1 MSKIEISFNI
11 INYKPNYFNFN
22 EYYFEF
28 VCDETKFKDVIEY
41 SKKNIITDKTEIKS
55 NLKYFIK
62 VFYKKELI
70 GLTNFIIPQKYLFK
84 NKKSFCINYNNLKL
98 TMSDFH
104 LKKLF
109 PNNNNNNNN
118 NIQLGISIDIKIT
131 FKFLQKKI
139 NFSYKK
145 TPYYKI
151 NNKKNFLYNYNN
163 NYNNTNNINLNNID
177 FKTHRETSLNSTI
190 NTNRSAKTP
199 IYMRKKLNNM
209 NFENQNNNFNLFN
222 NVKSNNEN
230 EDEDDLTVIDSV
242 LIDNEYTYENDNESN
257 DLKKKLNF
265 NNINNNVD
273 SEIPND
279 NDLVNLIEKSK
290 EKYFDNLIEKNKELN
305 NVCERHCK
313 LIQSLNNYQNKL
325 KEIKIKKIKIENK
338 INTNNINNIIA
349 DFNKNQNYFINKQLD
364 IKEKENKLFDEIYFY
379 LEDNINKNY
388 DNNFTNNNNNN
399 NNNLNKK
406 ELLIK
411 SIKNIMDLDVDLDKC
426 FEPEDIKKFQNICE
440 KYGIIES
447 LNNNY

>member
-28 VCDETKFKDVIEY
+28 VCDETNFKDIIEY
-41 SKKNIITDKTEIKS
+41 SKKNIITNKTEIKS

-70 GLTNFIIPQKYLFK
+70 GLTNFLIPQKYLFK
-84 NKKSFCINYNNLKL
+84 NKKSFSININNLKL
-98 TMSDFH
+98 TMSEFH

-109 PNNNNNNNN
+109 PNNNNDNN
-118 NIQLGISIDIKIT
+118 LGISIDIKIS
-131 FKFLQKKI
+131 FKFIQKKI
-139 NFSYKK
+139 NFSHKK
-145 TPYYKI
+145 ISNYKI
-151 NNKKNFLYNYNN
+151 NKTKNFLYNYNN
-163 NYNNTNNINLNNID
+163 IYNNTSNYNNFNNNE

-209 NFENQNNNFNLFN
+209 NYSENKNNQKSLKNNFIYINNN
-222 NVKSNNEN
+222 KNNEN
-230 EDEDDLTVIDSV
+230 DDEDDLTVIDSV
-242 LIDNEYTYENDNESN
+242 LIDNEYTYENDNETN

-265 NNINNNVD
+265 NTINNN
-273 SEIPND
+273 EIPND
-279 NDLVNLIEKSK
+279 KDLINLIEKSK
-290 EKYFDNLIEKNKELN
+290 DKYFENLIEKNKELN

-313 LIQSLNNYQNKL
+313 LIKSLNNYQNKL

-338 INTNNINNIIA
+338 INSNNINNIIA
-349 DFNKNQNYFINKQLD
+349 NFNKNQNDFINKHLD
-364 IKEKENKLFDEIYFY
+364 IKEKENKLFDELYFY
-379 LEDNINKNY
+379 LEDNINKN
-388 DNNFTNNNNNN
+388 NNFYTNNNNS
-399 NNNLNKK
+399 LNKK

-426 FEPEDIKKFQNICE
+426 FEPEEIKKFQNICE

-447 LNNNY
+447 LSNNY

>member
-22 EYYFEF
+22 DYYFEF
-28 VCDETKFKDVIEY
+28 VCDETKFKDIIEY
-41 SKKNIITDKTEIKS
+41 SKKNIITNKTEIKT

-84 NKKSFCINYNNLKL
+84 KKKSFNININNLKL
-98 TMSDFH
+98 TMSEFH

-118 NIQLGISIDIKIT
+118 LGISIDIKIS
-131 FKFLQKKI
+131 FKFIQKKI

-145 TPYYKI
+145 ISNYKI

-163 NYNNTNNINLNNID
+163 IYNNTSNYNNFNNNE

-209 NFENQNNNFNLFN
+209 NYSEQNLKNNFNYFN
-222 NVKSNNEN
+222 KNEN
-230 EDEDDLTVIDSV
+230 DDEDDLTVIDSV
-242 LIDNEYTYENDNESN
+242 LIDNEFTYENDNESN

-265 NNINNNVD
+265 NNNNNF
-273 SEIPND
+273 EIPND
-279 NDLVNLIEKSK
+279 KDLINLIEKTK
-290 EKYFDNLIEKNKELN
+290 DKFFDNLIEKNKELN

-313 LIQSLNNYQNKL
+313 LIKSLNNYQNKL
-325 KEIKIKKIKIENK
+325 KEIKIKKIKLENK
-338 INTNNINNIIA
+338 INSNNINNIIA
-349 DFNKNQNYFINKQLD
+349 NINKNQNDFINKQLD
-364 IKEKENKLFDEIYFY
+364 IKEKENKLFDELYFY
-379 LEDNINKNY
+379 LEDNINKN
-388 DNNFTNNNNNN
+388 NNFYTNNNNNN
-399 NNNLNKK
+399 SLNKK

-426 FEPEDIKKFQNICE
+426 FEPEEIKKFQNICE

-447 LNNNY
+447 LSNNY

>member
-22 EYYFEF
+22 DYYFEF
-28 VCDETKFKDVIEY
+28 VCDETKFKDIIEY
-41 SKKNIITDKTEIKS
+41 SKKNIITNKTEIKT

-70 GLTNFIIPQKYLFK
+70 GLTNFNIPQKYLFK
-84 NKKSFCINYNNLKL
+84 KKKSFNININNLKL
-98 TMSDFH
+98 TMSEFH

-118 NIQLGISIDIKIT
+118 NNLGISIDIKIS
-131 FKFLQKKI
+131 FKFIQKKI

-145 TPYYKI
+145 ISNYKI

-163 NYNNTNNINLNNID
+163 IYNNTSNYNNFNNNE

-209 NFENQNNNFNLFN
+209 NYSEQNLKNNINYFN
-222 NVKSNNEN
+222 KNNEN
-230 EDEDDLTVIDSV
+230 DDEDDLTVIDSV
-242 LIDNEYTYENDNESN
+242 LIDNEFTYENDNESN

-265 NNINNNVD
+265 NNNNNF
-273 SEIPND
+273 EIPND
-279 NDLVNLIEKSK
+279 KDLINLIEKTK
-290 EKYFDNLIEKNKELN
+290 NKFFDNLIEKNKELN

-313 LIQSLNNYQNKL
+313 LIKSLNNYQNKL
-325 KEIKIKKIKIENK
+325 KEIKIKKIKLENK
-338 INTNNINNIIA
+338 INSNNINNIIA
-349 DFNKNQNYFINKQLD
+349 NFNKNQNDFINKQLD
-364 IKEKENKLFDEIYFY
+364 IKEKENKLFDELYFY
-379 LEDNINKNY
+379 LEDNINKN
-388 DNNFTNNNNNN
+388 NNFYTNNNNNS
-399 NNNLNKK
+399 LNKK

-426 FEPEDIKKFQNICE
+426 FEPEEIKKFQNICE

-447 LNNNY
+447 LSNNY

>member
-22 EYYFEF
+22 DYYFEF
-28 VCDETKFKDVIEY
+28 VCDETKFKDIIEY
-41 SKKNIITDKTEIKS
+41 SKKNIITNKTEIKT

-84 NKKSFCINYNNLKL
+84 KKKSFNININNLKL
-98 TMSDFH
+98 TMSEFH

-118 NIQLGISIDIKIT
+118 NLGISIDIKIS
-131 FKFLQKKI
+131 FKFIQKKI

-145 TPYYKI
+145 ISNYKI

-163 NYNNTNNINLNNID
+163 IYNNTSNYNNFNNNE

-209 NFENQNNNFNLFN
+209 NYSEQNLKNNFNYFN
-222 NVKSNNEN
+222 KNEN
-230 EDEDDLTVIDSV
+230 DDEDDLTVIDSV
-242 LIDNEYTYENDNESN
+242 LIDNEFTYENDNESN

-265 NNINNNVD
+265 NNNNNF
-273 SEIPND
+273 EIPND
-279 NDLVNLIEKSK
+279 KDLINLIEKTK
-290 EKYFDNLIEKNKELN
+290 NKFFDNLIEKNKELN

-313 LIQSLNNYQNKL
+313 LIKSLNNYQNKL

-338 INTNNINNIIA
+338 INSNNINNIIA
-349 DFNKNQNYFINKQLD
+349 NINKNQNDFINKQLD
-364 IKEKENKLFDEIYFY
+364 IKEKENKLFDELYFY
-379 LEDNINKNY
+379 LEDNINKN
-388 DNNFTNNNNNN
+388 NNFYTNNNNNS
-399 NNNLNKK
+399 LNKK

-426 FEPEDIKKFQNICE
+426 FEPEEIKKFQNICE

-447 LNNNY
+447 LSNNY

>member
-11 INYKPNYFNFN
+11 LNYKPNYFNFN
-22 EYYFEF
+22 DYYFEF
-28 VCDETKFKDVIEY
+28 VCDETKFKDIIEY
-41 SKKNIITDKTEIKS
+41 SKKNIITNKTEIKT

-84 NKKSFCINYNNLKL
+84 KKKSFNININNLKL
-98 TMSDFH
+98 TMSEFH

-118 NIQLGISIDIKIT
+118 NLGISIDIKIS
-131 FKFLQKKI
+131 FKFIQKKI

-145 TPYYKI
+145 ISNYKI

-163 NYNNTNNINLNNID
+163 IYNNTSNYNNFNNNE

-209 NFENQNNNFNLFN
+209 NYSEQNLKNNFNYFN
-222 NVKSNNEN
+222 KNEN
-230 EDEDDLTVIDSV
+230 DDEDDLTVIDSV
-242 LIDNEYTYENDNESN
+242 LIDNEFTYENDNESN

-265 NNINNNVD
+265 NNNNNF
-273 SEIPND
+273 EIPND
-279 NDLVNLIEKSK
+279 KDLINLIEKTK
-290 EKYFDNLIEKNKELN
+290 DKFFDNLIEKNKELN

-313 LIQSLNNYQNKL
+313 LIKSLNNYQNKL
-325 KEIKIKKIKIENK
+325 KEIKIKKIKLENK
-338 INTNNINNIIA
+338 INSNNINNIIA
-349 DFNKNQNYFINKQLD
+349 NFNKNQNDFINKQLD
-364 IKEKENKLFDEIYFY
+364 IKEKENKLFDELYFY
-379 LEDNINKNY
+379 LEDNINKN
-388 DNNFTNNNNNN
+388 NNFYTNNNNNS
-399 NNNLNKK
+399 LNKK

-426 FEPEDIKKFQNICE
+426 FEPEEIKKFQNICE

-447 LNNNY
+447 LSNNY

>member
-22 EYYFEF
+22 DYYFEF
-28 VCDETKFKDVIEY
+28 VCDETKFKDIIEY
-41 SKKNIITDKTEIKS
+41 SKKNIITNKTEIKT

-84 NKKSFCINYNNLKL
+84 KKKSFNININNLKL
-98 TMSDFH
+98 TMSEFH

-118 NIQLGISIDIKIT
+118 LGISIDIKIS
-131 FKFLQKKI
+131 FKFIQKKI

-145 TPYYKI
+145 ISNYKI

-163 NYNNTNNINLNNID
+163 IYNNTSNYNNFNNNE

-209 NFENQNNNFNLFN
+209 NYSEQNLKNNFNYFN
-222 NVKSNNEN
+222 KNNEN
-230 EDEDDLTVIDSV
+230 DDEDDLTVIDSV
-242 LIDNEYTYENDNESN
+242 LIDNEFTYENDNESN

-265 NNINNNVD
+265 NNNNNF
-273 SEIPND
+273 EIPND
-279 NDLVNLIEKSK
+279 KDLINLIEKTK
-290 EKYFDNLIEKNKELN
+290 NKFFDNLIEKNKELN

-313 LIQSLNNYQNKL
+313 LIKSLNNYQNKL
-325 KEIKIKKIKIENK
+325 KEIKIKKIKLENK
-338 INTNNINNIIA
+338 INSNNINNIIA
-349 DFNKNQNYFINKQLD
+349 NINKNQNDFINKQLD
-364 IKEKENKLFDEIYFY
+364 IKEKENKLFDELYFY
-379 LEDNINKNY
+379 LEDNINKN
-388 DNNFTNNNNNN
+388 NNFYTNNNNS
-399 NNNLNKK
+399 LNKK

-426 FEPEDIKKFQNICE
+426 FEPEEIKKFQNICE

-447 LNNNY
+447 LSNNY

>member
-22 EYYFEF
+22 DYYFEF
-28 VCDETKFKDVIEY
+28 VCDETKFKDIIEY
-41 SKKNIITDKTEIKS
+41 SKKNIITNKTEIKT

-84 NKKSFCINYNNLKL
+84 KKKSFNININNLKL
-98 TMSDFH
+98 TMSEFH

-118 NIQLGISIDIKIT
+118 NLGISIDIKIS
-131 FKFLQKKI
+131 FKFIQKKI

-145 TPYYKI
+145 ISNYKN

-163 NYNNTNNINLNNID
+163 IYNNTSNYNNFNNNE

-209 NFENQNNNFNLFN
+209 NYSEQNLKNNFNYFN
-222 NVKSNNEN
+222 KNEN
-230 EDEDDLTVIDSV
+230 DDEDDLTVIDSV
-242 LIDNEYTYENDNESN
+242 LIDNEFTYENDNESN

-265 NNINNNVD
+265 NNNNNNF
-273 SEIPND
+273 EIPND
-279 NDLVNLIEKSK
+279 KDLINLIEKTK
-290 EKYFDNLIEKNKELN
+290 DKFFDNLIEKNKELN

-313 LIQSLNNYQNKL
+313 LIKSLNNYQNKL
-325 KEIKIKKIKIENK
+325 KEIKIKKIKLENK
-338 INTNNINNIIA
+338 INSNNINNIIA
-349 DFNKNQNYFINKQLD
+349 NFNKNQNDFINKQLD
-364 IKEKENKLFDEIYFY
+364 IKEKENKLFDELYFY
-379 LEDNINKNY
+379 LEDNINKN
-388 DNNFTNNNNNN
+388 NNFYTNNNNNS
-399 NNNLNKK
+399 LNKK

-426 FEPEDIKKFQNICE
+426 FEPEEIKKFQNICE

-447 LNNNY
+447 LSNNY

>member
-22 EYYFEF
+22 DYYFEF
-28 VCDETKFKDVIEY
+28 VCDETKFKDIIEY
-41 SKKNIITDKTEIKS
+41 SKKNIITNKTEIKT

-84 NKKSFCINYNNLKL
+84 KKKSFNININNLKL
-98 TMSDFH
+98 TMSEFH

-118 NIQLGISIDIKIT
+118 NLGISIDIKIS
-131 FKFLQKKI
+131 FKFIQKKI

-145 TPYYKI
+145 ISNYKI

-163 NYNNTNNINLNNID
+163 IYNNTSNYNNFNNNE

-209 NFENQNNNFNLFN
+209 NYSEQNLKNNFNYFN
-222 NVKSNNEN
+222 KNEN
-230 EDEDDLTVIDSV
+230 DDEDDLTVIDSV
-242 LIDNEYTYENDNESN
+242 LIDNEFTYENDNESN

-265 NNINNNVD
+265 NNNNNF
-273 SEIPND
+273 EIPND
-279 NDLVNLIEKSK
+279 KDLINLIEKTK
-290 EKYFDNLIEKNKELN
+290 NKFFDNLIEKNKELN

-313 LIQSLNNYQNKL
+313 LIKSLNNYQNKL
-325 KEIKIKKIKIENK
+325 KEIKIKKIKLENK
-338 INTNNINNIIA
+338 INSNNINNIIA
-349 DFNKNQNYFINKQLD
+349 NFNKNQNDFINKQLD
-364 IKEKENKLFDEIYFY
+364 IKEKENKLFDELYFY
-379 LEDNINKNY
+379 LEDNINKN
-388 DNNFTNNNNNN
+388 NNFYTNNNNNN
-399 NNNLNKK
+399 SLNKK

-426 FEPEDIKKFQNICE
+426 FEPEEIKKFQNICE

-447 LNNNY
+447 LSNNY

>member
-22 EYYFEF
+22 DYYFEF
-28 VCDETKFKDVIEY
+28 VCDETKFKDIIEY
-41 SKKNIITDKTEIKS
+41 SKKNIITNKTEIKT

-84 NKKSFCINYNNLKL
+84 KKKSFNININNLKL
-98 TMSDFH
+98 TMSEFH

-118 NIQLGISIDIKIT
+118 NLGISIDIKIS
-131 FKFLQKKI
+131 FKFIQKKI

-145 TPYYKI
+145 ISNYKN

-163 NYNNTNNINLNNID
+163 IYNNTSNYNNFNNNE

-209 NFENQNNNFNLFN
+209 NYSEQNLKNNYFN
-222 NVKSNNEN
+222 KNNEN
-230 EDEDDLTVIDSV
+230 DDEDDLTVIDSV
-242 LIDNEYTYENDNESN
+242 LIDNEFTYENDNESN

-265 NNINNNVD
+265 NNNNNF
-273 SEIPND
+273 EIPND
-279 NDLVNLIEKSK
+279 KDLINLIEKTK
-290 EKYFDNLIEKNKELN
+290 DKFFDNLIEKNKELN

-313 LIQSLNNYQNKL
+313 LIKSLNNYQNKL
-325 KEIKIKKIKIENK
+325 KEIKIKKIKLENK
-338 INTNNINNIIA
+338 INSNNINNIIA
-349 DFNKNQNYFINKQLD
+349 NFNKNQNDFINKQLD
-364 IKEKENKLFDEIYFY
+364 IKEKENKLFDELYFY
-379 LEDNINKNY
+379 LEDNINKN
-388 DNNFTNNNNNN
+388 NNFYTNNNNNS
-399 NNNLNKK
+399 LNKK

-426 FEPEDIKKFQNICE
+426 FEPEEIKKFQNICE

-447 LNNNY
+447 LSNNY

>member
-28 VCDETKFKDVIEY
+28 VCDETNFKDIIEY
-41 SKKNIITDKTEIKS
+41 SKKNIITNKTEIKS

-70 GLTNFIIPQKYLFK
+70 GLTNFLIPQKYLFK
-84 NKKSFCINYNNLKL
+84 NKKSFSININNLKL
-98 TMSDFH
+98 TMSEFH

-109 PNNNNNNNN
+109 PNNNNDNN
-118 NIQLGISIDIKIT
+118 LGISIDIKIS
-131 FKFLQKKI
+131 FKFIQKKI
-139 NFSYKK
+139 NFSHKK
-145 TPYYKI
+145 ISNYKI
-151 NNKKNFLYNYNN
+151 NKTKNFLYNYNN
-163 NYNNTNNINLNNID
+163 IYNNTSNYNNYNNNE

-209 NFENQNNNFNLFN
+209 NYSENKNNQKSLKNNFIYINNN
-222 NVKSNNEN
+222 KNNEN
-230 EDEDDLTVIDSV
+230 DDEDDLTVIDSI
-242 LIDNEYTYENDNESN
+242 LIDNEYTYENDNETN

-265 NNINNNVD
+265 NTINNN
-273 SEIPND
+273 EIPND
-279 NDLVNLIEKSK
+279 KDLINLIEKTK
-290 EKYFDNLIEKNKELN
+290 DKYFDNLIEKNKELN

-313 LIQSLNNYQNKL
+313 LIKSLNNYQNKL

-338 INTNNINNIIA
+338 INSNNINNIIA
-349 DFNKNQNYFINKQLD
+349 NFNKNQNDFINKHLD
-364 IKEKENKLFDEIYFY
+364 IKEKENKLFDELYFY
-379 LEDNINKNY
+379 LEDNINKN
-388 DNNFTNNNNNN
+388 NNFYTNNNNNS
-399 NNNLNKK
+399 LNKK

-426 FEPEDIKKFQNICE
+426 FEPEEIKKFQNICE

-447 LNNNY
+447 LSNNY

>member
-22 EYYFEF
+22 DYYFEF
-28 VCDETKFKDVIEY
+28 VCDETKFKDIIEY
-41 SKKNIITDKTEIKS
+41 SKKNIITNKTEIKT

-84 NKKSFCINYNNLKL
+84 KKKSFNININNLKL
-98 TMSDFH
+98 TMSEFH

-109 PNNNNNNNN
+109 PNNNNNNN
-118 NIQLGISIDIKIT
+118 LGISIDIKIS
-131 FKFLQKKI
+131 FKFIQKKI

-145 TPYYKI
+145 ISNYKI

-163 NYNNTNNINLNNID
+163 IYNNTSNYNNFNNNE

-209 NFENQNNNFNLFN
+209 NYSEQNLKNNFNYFN
-222 NVKSNNEN
+222 KNNEN
-230 EDEDDLTVIDSV
+230 DDEDDLTVIDSV
-242 LIDNEYTYENDNESN
+242 LIDNEFTYENDNESN

-265 NNINNNVD
+265 NNNNNF
-273 SEIPND
+273 EIPND
-279 NDLVNLIEKSK
+279 KDLINLIEKTK
-290 EKYFDNLIEKNKELN
+290 NKFFDNLIEKNKELN

-313 LIQSLNNYQNKL
+313 LIKSLNNYQNKL
-325 KEIKIKKIKIENK
+325 KEIKIKKIKLENK
-338 INTNNINNIIA
+338 INSNNINNIIA
-349 DFNKNQNYFINKQLD
+349 NINKNQNDFINKQLD
-364 IKEKENKLFDEIYFY
+364 IKEKENKLFDELYFY
-379 LEDNINKNY
+379 LEDNINKN
-388 DNNFTNNNNNN
+388 NNFYTNNNNS
-399 NNNLNKK
+399 LNKK

-426 FEPEDIKKFQNICE
+426 FEPEEIKKFQNICE

-447 LNNNY
+447 LSNNY

>member
-28 VCDETKFKDVIEY
+28 VCDETNFKDIIEY
-41 SKKNIITDKTEIKS
+41 SKKNIITNKTEIKS

-84 NKKSFCINYNNLKL
+84 KKKSFNININNLKL
-98 TMSDFH
+98 TMSEFH

-118 NIQLGISIDIKIT
+118 NLGISIDIKIS
-131 FKFLQKKI
+131 FKFIQKKI

-145 TPYYKI
+145 ISNYKI

-163 NYNNTNNINLNNID
+163 IYNNTSNYNNFNNNE

-209 NFENQNNNFNLFN
+209 NYSEQNLKNNFNYFN
-222 NVKSNNEN
+222 KNEN
-230 EDEDDLTVIDSV
+230 DDEDDLTVIDSV
-242 LIDNEYTYENDNESN
+242 LIDNEFTYENDNESN

-265 NNINNNVD
+265 NNNNNF
-273 SEIPND
+273 EIPND
-279 NDLVNLIEKSK
+279 KDLINLIEKTK
-290 EKYFDNLIEKNKELN
+290 DKFFDNLIEKNKELN

-313 LIQSLNNYQNKL
+313 LIKSLNNYQNKL

-338 INTNNINNIIA
+338 INSNNINNIIA
-349 DFNKNQNYFINKQLD
+349 NFNKNQNDFINKQLD
-364 IKEKENKLFDEIYFY
+364 IKEKENKLFDELYFY
-379 LEDNINKNY
+379 LEDNINKN
-388 DNNFTNNNNNN
+388 NNFYTNNNNNS
-399 NNNLNKK
+399 LNKK

-426 FEPEDIKKFQNICE
+426 FEPEEIKKFQNICE

-447 LNNNY
+447 LSNNY

>member
-22 EYYFEF
+22 DYYFEF
-28 VCDETKFKDVIEY
+28 VCDETKFKDIIEY
-41 SKKNIITDKTEIKS
+41 SKKNIITNKTEIKT

-84 NKKSFCINYNNLKL
+84 KKKSFNININNLKL
-98 TMSDFH
+98 TMSEFH

-118 NIQLGISIDIKIT
+118 LGISIDIKIS
-131 FKFLQKKI
+131 FKFIQKKI

-145 TPYYKI
+145 ISNYKN

-163 NYNNTNNINLNNID
+163 IYNNTSNYNNFNNNE

-209 NFENQNNNFNLFN
+209 NYSEQNLKNNINYFN
-222 NVKSNNEN
+222 KNEN
-230 EDEDDLTVIDSV
+230 DDEDDLTVIDSV
-242 LIDNEYTYENDNESN
+242 LIDNEFTYENDNESN

-265 NNINNNVD
+265 NNNNNF
-273 SEIPND
+273 EIPND
-279 NDLVNLIEKSK
+279 KDLINLIEKTK
-290 EKYFDNLIEKNKELN
+290 DKFFDNLIEKNKELN

-313 LIQSLNNYQNKL
+313 LIKSLNNYQNKL
-325 KEIKIKKIKIENK
+325 KEIKIKKIKLENK
-338 INTNNINNIIA
+338 INSNNINNIIA
-349 DFNKNQNYFINKQLD
+349 NFNKNQNDYINKKLD
-364 IKEKENKLFDEIYFY
+364 IKEKENKLFDELYFY
-379 LEDNINKNY
+379 LEDNINKN
-388 DNNFTNNNNNN
+388 NNFYTNNNNNS
-399 NNNLNKK
+399 LNKK

-426 FEPEDIKKFQNICE
+426 FEPEEIKKFQNICE

-447 LNNNY
+447 LSNNY

>member
-22 EYYFEF
+22 DYYFEF
-28 VCDETKFKDVIEY
+28 VCDETKFKDIIEY
-41 SKKNIITDKTEIKS
+41 SKKNIITNKTEIKT

-84 NKKSFCINYNNLKL
+84 KKKSFNININNLKL
-98 TMSDFH
+98 TMSEFH

-118 NIQLGISIDIKIT
+118 NLGISIDIKIS
-131 FKFLQKKI
+131 FKFIQKKI

-145 TPYYKI
+145 ISNYKN

-163 NYNNTNNINLNNID
+163 IYNNTSNYNNFNNNE

-209 NFENQNNNFNLFN
+209 NYSEQNLKNNYFN
-222 NVKSNNEN
+222 KNNEN
-230 EDEDDLTVIDSV
+230 DDEDDLTVIDSV
-242 LIDNEYTYENDNESN
+242 LIDNEFTYENDNESN

-265 NNINNNVD
+265 NNNNNNF
-273 SEIPND
+273 EIPND
-279 NDLVNLIEKSK
+279 KDLINLIEKTK
-290 EKYFDNLIEKNKELN
+290 DKFFDNLIEKNKELN

-313 LIQSLNNYQNKL
+313 LIKSLNNYQNKL
-325 KEIKIKKIKIENK
+325 KEIKIKKIKLENK
-338 INTNNINNIIA
+338 INSNNINNIIA
-349 DFNKNQNYFINKQLD
+349 NFNKNQNDFINKQLD
-364 IKEKENKLFDEIYFY
+364 IKEKENKLFDELYFY
-379 LEDNINKNY
+379 LEDNINKN
-388 DNNFTNNNNNN
+388 NNFYTNNNNNS
-399 NNNLNKK
+399 LNKK

-426 FEPEDIKKFQNICE
+426 FEPEEIKKFQNICE

-447 LNNNY
+447 LSNNY

>member
-22 EYYFEF
+22 DYYFEF
-28 VCDETKFKDVIEY
+28 VCDETKFKDIIEY
-41 SKKNIITDKTEIKS
+41 SKKNIITNKTEIKT

-84 NKKSFCINYNNLKL
+84 KKKSFNININNLKL
-98 TMSDFH
+98 TMSEFH

-118 NIQLGISIDIKIT
+118 NLGISIDIKIS
-131 FKFLQKKI
+131 FKFIQKKI

-145 TPYYKI
+145 ISNYKI

-163 NYNNTNNINLNNID
+163 IYNNTSNYNNFNNNE

-209 NFENQNNNFNLFN
+209 NYSEQNLKNNFNYFN
-222 NVKSNNEN
+222 KNNEN
-230 EDEDDLTVIDSV
+230 DDEDDLTVIDSV
-242 LIDNEYTYENDNESN
+242 LIDNEFTYENDNESN

-265 NNINNNVD
+265 NNNNNNF
-273 SEIPND
+273 EIPND
-279 NDLVNLIEKSK
+279 KDLINLIEKTK
-290 EKYFDNLIEKNKELN
+290 DKFFDNLIEKNKELN

-313 LIQSLNNYQNKL
+313 LIKSLNNYQNKL
-325 KEIKIKKIKIENK
+325 KEIKIKKIKLENK
-338 INTNNINNIIA
+338 INSNNINNIIA
-349 DFNKNQNYFINKQLD
+349 NFNKNQNDFINKQLD
-364 IKEKENKLFDEIYFY
+364 IKEKENKLFDELYFY
-379 LEDNINKNY
+379 LEDNINKN
-388 DNNFTNNNNNN
+388 NNFYTNNNNNS
-399 NNNLNKK
+399 LNKK

-426 FEPEDIKKFQNICE
+426 FEPEEIKKFQNICE

-447 LNNNY
+447 LSNNY

>member
-28 VCDETKFKDVIEY
+28 VCDETNFKDIIEY
-41 SKKNIITDKTEIKS
+41 SKKNIITNKTEIKS

-70 GLTNFIIPQKYLFK
+70 GLTNFLIPQKYLFK
-84 NKKSFCINYNNLKL
+84 NKKSFSININNLKL
-98 TMSDFH
+98 TMSEFH

-109 PNNNNNNNN
+109 PNNNNDNN
-118 NIQLGISIDIKIT
+118 LGISIDIKIS
-131 FKFLQKKI
+131 FKFIQKKI
-139 NFSYKK
+139 NFSHKK
-145 TPYYKI
+145 ISNYKI
-151 NNKKNFLYNYNN
+151 NKTKNFLYNYNN
-163 NYNNTNNINLNNID
+163 IYNNTSNYNNYNNNE

-209 NFENQNNNFNLFN
+209 NYSENKNNQKSLKNNFIYINNN
-222 NVKSNNEN
+222 KNNEN
-230 EDEDDLTVIDSV
+230 DDEDDLTVIDSV
-242 LIDNEYTYENDNESN
+242 LIDNEYTYENDNETN

-265 NNINNNVD
+265 NTINNN
-273 SEIPND
+273 EIPND
-279 NDLVNLIEKSK
+279 KDLINLIEKTK
-290 EKYFDNLIEKNKELN
+290 DKYFDNLIEKNKELN

-313 LIQSLNNYQNKL
+313 LIKSLNNYQNKL

-338 INTNNINNIIA
+338 INSNNINNIIA
-349 DFNKNQNYFINKQLD
+349 NFNKNQNDFINKHLD
-364 IKEKENKLFDEIYFY
+364 IKEKENKLFDELYFY
-379 LEDNINKNY
+379 LEDNINKN
-388 DNNFTNNNNNN
+388 NNFYTNNNNNS
-399 NNNLNKK
+399 LNKK

-426 FEPEDIKKFQNICE
+426 FEPEEIKKFQNICE

-447 LNNNY
+447 LSNNY

>member
-28 VCDETKFKDVIEY
+28 VCDETNFKDIIEY
-41 SKKNIITDKTEIKS
+41 SKKNIITNKTEIKS

-70 GLTNFIIPQKYLFK
+70 GLTNFLIPQKYLFK
-84 NKKSFCINYNNLKL
+84 NKKSFSININNLKL
-98 TMSDFH
+98 TMSEFH

-109 PNNNNNNNN
+109 PNNNNDNN
-118 NIQLGISIDIKIT
+118 LGISIDIKIS
-131 FKFLQKKI
+131 FKFIQKKI
-139 NFSYKK
+139 NFSHKK
-145 TPYYKI
+145 ISNYKI
-151 NNKKNFLYNYNN
+151 NKTKNFLYNYNN
-163 NYNNTNNINLNNID
+163 IYNNTSNYNNYNNNE

-209 NFENQNNNFNLFN
+209 NYSENKNNQKSLKNNFIYINNN
-222 NVKSNNEN
+222 KNNEN
-230 EDEDDLTVIDSV
+230 DDEDDLTVIDSV
-242 LIDNEYTYENDNESN
+242 LIDNEYTYENDNETN

-265 NNINNNVD
+265 NTINNN
-273 SEIPND
+273 EIPND
-279 NDLVNLIEKSK
+279 KDLINLIEKSK
-290 EKYFDNLIEKNKELN
+290 DKYFDNLIEKNKELN

-313 LIQSLNNYQNKL
+313 LIKSLNNYQNKL

-338 INTNNINNIIA
+338 INSNNINNIIA
-349 DFNKNQNYFINKQLD
+349 NFNKNQNDFINKHLD
-364 IKEKENKLFDEIYFY
+364 IKEKENKLFDELYFY
-379 LEDNINKNY
+379 LEDNINKN
-388 DNNFTNNNNNN
+388 NNFYTNNNNS
-399 NNNLNKK
+399 LNKK

-426 FEPEDIKKFQNICE
+426 FEPEEIKKFQNICE

-447 LNNNY
+447 LSNNY

>member
-22 EYYFEF
+22 DYYFEF
-28 VCDETKFKDVIEY
+28 VCDETKFKDIIEY
-41 SKKNIITDKTEIKS
+41 SKKNIITNKTEIKT

-84 NKKSFCINYNNLKL
+84 KKKSFNININNLKL
-98 TMSDFH
+98 TMSEFH

-118 NIQLGISIDIKIT
+118 LGISIDIKIS
-131 FKFLQKKI
+131 FKFIQKKI

-145 TPYYKI
+145 ISNYKI

-163 NYNNTNNINLNNID
+163 IYNNTSNYNNFNNNE

-209 NFENQNNNFNLFN
+209 NYSEQNLKNNFNYFN
-222 NVKSNNEN
+222 KNEN
-230 EDEDDLTVIDSV
+230 DDEDDLTVIDSV
-242 LIDNEYTYENDNESN
+242 LIDNEFTYENDNESN

-265 NNINNNVD
+265 NNNNNF
-273 SEIPND
+273 EIPND
-279 NDLVNLIEKSK
+279 KDLINLIEKTK
-290 EKYFDNLIEKNKELN
+290 DKFFDNLIEKNKELN

-313 LIQSLNNYQNKL
+313 LIKSLNNYQNKL
-325 KEIKIKKIKIENK
+325 KEIKIKKIKLENK
-338 INTNNINNIIA
+338 INSNNINNIIA
-349 DFNKNQNYFINKQLD
+349 NFNKNQNDFINKQLD
-364 IKEKENKLFDEIYFY
+364 IKEKENKLFDELYFY
-379 LEDNINKNY
+379 LEDNINKN
-388 DNNFTNNNNNN
+388 NNFYTNNNNNS
-399 NNNLNKK
+399 LNKK

-426 FEPEDIKKFQNICE
+426 FEPEEIKKFQNICE

-447 LNNNY
+447 LSNNY

>member
-28 VCDETKFKDVIEY
+28 VCDETNFKDIIEY
-41 SKKNIITDKTEIKS
+41 SKKNIITNKTEIKS

-84 NKKSFCINYNNLKL
+84 KKKSFNININNLKL
-98 TMSDFH
+98 TMSEFH

-118 NIQLGISIDIKIT
+118 NLGISIDIKIS
-131 FKFLQKKI
+131 FKFIQKKI
-139 NFSYKK
+139 NFSHKK
-145 TPYYKI
+145 ISNYKI
-151 NNKKNFLYNYNN
+151 NKTKNFLYNYNN
-163 NYNNTNNINLNNID
+163 IYNNTSNYNNFNNNE

-209 NFENQNNNFNLFN
+209 NYSENKNNQKSLKNNFIYINNN
-222 NVKSNNEN
+222 KNNEN
-230 EDEDDLTVIDSV
+230 DDEDDLTVIDSV
-242 LIDNEYTYENDNESN
+242 LIDNEYTYENDNETN

-265 NNINNNVD
+265 NTINNN
-273 SEIPND
+273 EIPND
-279 NDLVNLIEKSK
+279 KDLINLIEKTK
-290 EKYFDNLIEKNKELN
+290 DKYFDNLIEKNKELN

-313 LIQSLNNYQNKL
+313 LIKSLNNYQNKL

-338 INTNNINNIIA
+338 INSNNINNIIA
-349 DFNKNQNYFINKQLD
+349 NFNKNQNDFINKHLD
-364 IKEKENKLFDEIYFY
+364 IKEKENKLFDELYFY
-379 LEDNINKNY
+379 LEDNINKN
-388 DNNFTNNNNNN
+388 NNFYTNNNNNS
-399 NNNLNKK
+399 LNKK

-426 FEPEDIKKFQNICE
+426 FEPEEIKKFQNICE

-447 LNNNY
+447 LSNNY

>member
-22 EYYFEF
+22 DYYFEF
-28 VCDETKFKDVIEY
+28 VCDETKFKDIIEY
-41 SKKNIITDKTEIKS
+41 SKKNIITNKTEIKT

-84 NKKSFCINYNNLKL
+84 KKKSFNININNLKL
-98 TMSDFH
+98 TMSEFH

-118 NIQLGISIDIKIT
+118 NLGISIDIKIS
-131 FKFLQKKI
+131 FKFIQKKI

-145 TPYYKI
+145 ISNYKI

-163 NYNNTNNINLNNID
+163 IYNNTSNYNNFNNNE

-209 NFENQNNNFNLFN
+209 NYSEQNLKNNINYFN
-222 NVKSNNEN
+222 KNEN
-230 EDEDDLTVIDSV
+230 DDEDDLTVIDSV
-242 LIDNEYTYENDNESN
+242 LIDNEFTYENDNESN

-265 NNINNNVD
+265 NNNNNF
-273 SEIPND
+273 EIPND
-279 NDLVNLIEKSK
+279 KDLINLIEKTK
-290 EKYFDNLIEKNKELN
+290 NKFFDNLIEKNKELN

-313 LIQSLNNYQNKL
+313 LIKSLNNYQNKL
-325 KEIKIKKIKIENK
+325 KEIKIKKIKLENK
-338 INTNNINNIIA
+338 INSNNINNIIA
-349 DFNKNQNYFINKQLD
+349 NFNKNQNDFINKQLD
-364 IKEKENKLFDEIYFY
+364 IKEKENKLFDELYFY
-379 LEDNINKNY
+379 LEDNINKN
-388 DNNFTNNNNNN
+388 NNFYTNNNNNS
-399 NNNLNKK
+399 LNKK

-426 FEPEDIKKFQNICE
+426 FEPEEIKKFQNICE

-447 LNNNY
+447 LSNNY

>member
-11 INYKPNYFNFN
+11 TNYKPNYFNFDD
-22 EYYFEF
+22 YYFEF
-28 VCDETKFKDVIEY
+28 VCDETKFKDIIEY
-41 SKKNIITDKTEIKS
+41 SKKNIITNKTEIKS
-55 NLKYFIK
+55 NLKYFVK
-62 VFYKKELI
+62 VFDKKELI

-84 NKKSFCINYNNLKL
+84 NKKTFSINFNNLKL

-131 FKFLQKKI
+131 FKFFQKKI

-145 TPYYKI
+145 IPFKT

-163 NYNNTNNINLNNID
+163 IYNNTNNNNID

-209 NFENQNNNFNLFN
+209 NFSENKNNFNN
-222 NVKSNNEN
+222 KNNEN
-230 EDEDDLTVIDSV
+230 DDEDDLTVIDSV

-265 NNINNNVD
+265 NNVNNNNNI
-273 SEIPND
+273 EIPND

-290 EKYFDNLIEKNKELN
+290 EKFFENLIEKNKELN

-325 KEIKIKKIKIENK
+325 KEIKIKKIKIQNK

-349 DFNKNQNYFINKQLD
+349 DFNKNQNDFINKQLD
-364 IKEKENKLFDEIYFY
+364 INEKENKIFDELYFY
-379 LEDNINKNY
+379 LEDNINNNY
-388 DNNFTNNNNNN
+388 YNNFTNNNNNN
-399 NNNLNKK
+399 HLNKK

>member
-22 EYYFEF
+22 DYYFEF
-28 VCDETKFKDVIEY
+28 VCDETKFKDIIEY
-41 SKKNIITDKTEIKS
+41 SKKNIITNKTEIKT

-84 NKKSFCINYNNLKL
+84 KKKSFNININNLKL
-98 TMSDFH
+98 TMSEFH

-109 PNNNNNNNN
+109 PNNNNNNNH
-118 NIQLGISIDIKIT
+118 LGISIDIKIS
-131 FKFLQKKI
+131 FKFIQKKI

-145 TPYYKI
+145 ISNYKI

-163 NYNNTNNINLNNID
+163 IYNNTSNYNNFNNNE

-209 NFENQNNNFNLFN
+209 NYSEQNLKNNFNYFN
-222 NVKSNNEN
+222 KNEN
-230 EDEDDLTVIDSV
+230 DDEDDLTVIDSV
-242 LIDNEYTYENDNESN
+242 LIDNEFTYENDNESN

-265 NNINNNVD
+265 NNNNNF
-273 SEIPND
+273 EIPND
-279 NDLVNLIEKSK
+279 KDLINLIEKTK
-290 EKYFDNLIEKNKELN
+290 NKFFDNLIEKNKELN

-313 LIQSLNNYQNKL
+313 LIKSLNNYQNKL
-325 KEIKIKKIKIENK
+325 KEIKIKKLKLENK
-338 INTNNINNIIA
+338 INSNNINNIIA
-349 DFNKNQNYFINKQLD
+349 NFNKNQNDFINKQLD
-364 IKEKENKLFDEIYFY
+364 IKEKENKLFDELYFY
-379 LEDNINKNY
+379 LEDNINKN
-388 DNNFTNNNNNN
+388 NNFYTNNNNNN
-399 NNNLNKK
+399 SLNKK

-426 FEPEDIKKFQNICE
+426 FEPEEIKKFQNICE

-447 LNNNY
+447 LSNNY

>member
-22 EYYFEF
+22 DYYFEF
-28 VCDETKFKDVIEY
+28 VCDETKFKDIIEY
-41 SKKNIITDKTEIKS
+41 SKKNIITNKTEIKT

-84 NKKSFCINYNNLKL
+84 KKKSFNININNLKL
-98 TMSDFH
+98 TMSEFH

-118 NIQLGISIDIKIT
+118 LGISIDIKIS
-131 FKFLQKKI
+131 FKFIQKKI

-145 TPYYKI
+145 ISNYKI

-163 NYNNTNNINLNNID
+163 IYNNTSNYNNFNNNE

-209 NFENQNNNFNLFN
+209 NYSEQNLKNNFNYFN
-222 NVKSNNEN
+222 KNEN
-230 EDEDDLTVIDSV
+230 DDEDDLTVIDSV
-242 LIDNEYTYENDNESN
+242 LIDNEFTYENDNESN

-265 NNINNNVD
+265 NNNNNF
-273 SEIPND
+273 EIPND
-279 NDLVNLIEKSK
+279 KDLINLIEKTK
-290 EKYFDNLIEKNKELN
+290 NKFFDNLIEKNKELN

-313 LIQSLNNYQNKL
+313 LIKSLNNYQNKL
-325 KEIKIKKIKIENK
+325 KEIKIKKIKLENK
-338 INTNNINNIIA
+338 INSNNINNIIA
-349 DFNKNQNYFINKQLD
+349 NFNKNQNDFINKQLD
-364 IKEKENKLFDEIYFY
+364 IKEKENKLFDELYFY
-379 LEDNINKNY
+379 LEDNINKN
-388 DNNFTNNNNNN
+388 NNFYTNNNNNN
-399 NNNLNKK
+399 SLNKK

-426 FEPEDIKKFQNICE
+426 FEPEEIKKFQNICE

-447 LNNNY
+447 LSNNY